1 MCEALLKGEGMIL
14 ICCVEDQ
21 NGLCF
26 NHRRL
31 SSDAV
36 VTRDIL
42 MRAGMATIWTDAYS
56 AKLFD
61 SFETIDV
68 EISEYPYAQAA
79 MGEYVFVE
87 RSDPAAEI
95 AEWRIEKDQI
105 EGMLLYHW
113 NRRYPS
119 DVKLTLDTSDW
130 QCVLRTEFAG
140 KSHENVTLEIL
151 KPQAQN
157 EEEMSK

>member
-1 MCEALLKGEGMIL
+1 MIL

-36 VTRDIL
+36 VTQDIL

-56 AKLFD
+56 AKLFEPFD
-61 SFETIDV
+61 TIDV
-68 EISEYPYAQAA
+68 QVSEYPYANAA
-79 MGEYVFVE
+79 MGDYVFVE

-95 AEWRIEKDQI
+95 ADWRIEDDQI
-105 EGMLLYHW
+105 EGMYLYHW

-130 QCVLRTEFAG
+130 QCVFQTEFAG
-140 KSHENVTLEIL
+140 KSHENVTLEVL
-151 KPQAQN
+151 KPQKKAQN
-157 EEEMSK
+157 EEAMDE

>member
-1 MCEALLKGEGMIL
+1 MIL
-14 ICCVEDQ
+14 VCCVEDQ

-31 SSDAV
+31 SSDAF
-36 VTRDIL
+36 VTQDIL
-42 MRAGMATIWTDAYS
+42 VRAGMATIWTDAYS
-56 AKLFD
+56 AKLFEPFD
-61 SFETIDV
+61 TIDV
-68 EISEYPYAQAA
+68 EVSEYPYANAA
-79 MGEYVFVE
+79 MGDYVFVE

-95 AEWRIEKDQI
+95 AEWQIEEEQI

-130 QCVLRTEFAG
+130 LCVFRREFAG

-151 KPQAQN
+151 KPPTQN
-157 EEEMSK
+157 EEEMDE

>member
-1 MCEALLKGEGMIL
+1 MIL
-14 ICCVEDQ
+14 VCCVEDQ

-26 NHRRL
+26 HHRRL

-36 VTRDIL
+36 VTQDIL
-42 MRAGMATIWTDAYS
+42 MRAGMATIRTDAYS
-56 AKLFD
+56 AKLFEPFD
-61 SFETIDV
+61 TIDV
-68 EISEYPYAQAA
+68 EVSEYPYANAA
-79 MGEYVFVE
+79 MGDYVFVE

-95 AEWRIEKDQI
+95 AEWRIEEGQI

-119 DVKLTLDTSDW
+119 DVKLTLDTSEW
-130 QCVLRTEFAG
+130 QCVFRMEFAG

-151 KPQAQN
+151 KPPTQN
-157 EEEMSK
+157 EEETDE